1 MTRANLFIPMLSPI
15 LRDRK
20 LGLAICGAALLQLM
34 LILTGLPGW
43 PCPVF
48 HALGVP
54 CPGCGLTRAILLL
67 VRGEWKQAII
77 LHAFAPIF
85 LIALATIAFCAF
97 APKNFTERIAGGAEV
112 VERYTAITSL
122 LLVGLIV
129 YWLARLLILQDAFV
143 RLIQG

>member
-1 MTRANLFIPMLSPI
+1 MIKATLVAPMLSTI
-15 LRDRK
+15 LRDRR
-20 LGLAICGAALLQLM
+20 LGLAICGVALLQLT
-34 LILTGLPGW
+34 LVLAGLPGW

-67 VRGEWKQAII
+67 FRGEWKQAII

-85 LIALATIAFCAF
+85 LVALTTVIFCAF
-97 APKNFTERIAGGAEV
+97 APKKHTERIATGAETL
-112 VERYTAITSL
+112 ERYTAISSL